1 MRVLSHRGSVAT
13 EEQAQTDRQLHVNN
27 AAGVQERFMVDTVD
41 EICAMVKAWMQS
53 GPGLKLVGKT
63 YDMRKA
69 RATSVSAF
77 LRLSQAIKVIGI
89 SCGNLVWSSF
99 YDDFVC
105 VCRAGTE
112 DQTDRMVRKNFQVT
126 GLVAVSGRQKRQTF
140 CKQVPGSWCRVRL
153 VDGGE

>member
-41 EICAMVKAWMQS
+41 EICAMVKAWMQES

-69 RATSVSAF
+69 
-77 LRLSQAIKVIGI
+77 
-89 SCGNLVWSSF
+89 
-99 YDDFVC
+99 
-105 VCRAGTE
+105 
-112 DQTDRMVRKNFQVT
+112 
-126 GLVAVSGRQKRQTF
+126 
-140 CKQVPGSWCRVRL
+140 
-153 VDGGE
+153 